1 MVPGTWWAICGCLL
15 SSPGRRQSW
24 RRPLNA
30 LLHSHPQGLR
40 REIHAHGTRLE
51 EVLERAGALASLRS
65 PEAEAVR
72 RGQEQLQ
79 SAWAGLREAAER
91 RQQVLDAA
99 FQVEQY
105 YFDVAEVE
113 AWLGEQEL
121 LMMSEDKGKV
131 RPGWGCGGAWGRWS
145 PGPAPASSSRA
156 PCAPRTNRVPCS
168 CSRSTCSWSRA
179 WRTTRKASRSCR
191 ASAGRCWRWGT
202 RTGGRAGDRGHAGAR
217 GRFLGNDPAG
227 SGASL
232 LEIGARPG
240 LDIGVGVGSLTA
252 PGWCFWILASGWGPG
267 REERCAGMFEGVGPG
282 ALGFEC
288 RGGG

>member
-1 MVPGTWWAICGCLL
+1 MFKPCHPLPSCLFSSDVLPEGACFPTCNMGVWVSESPQNASAVPGPWWAICSVCHSL
-15 SSPGRRQSW
+15 PGRAVAGRTRSGPAWEPPPQP
-24 RRPLNA
+24 RAPLPP
-30 LLHSHPQGLR
+30 PQGLR
-40 REIHAHGTRLE
+40 REIQAHGPRLE

-65 PEAEAVR
+65 PDAEAVR

-145 PGPAPASSSRA
+145 PGPAAAASSRA
-156 PCAPRTNRVPCS
+156 PCAPRTNRAPCS

-179 WRTTRKASRSCR
+179 WRTTRRASRSCR

-202 RTGGRAGDRGHAGAR
+202 RTGARA
-217 GRFLGNDPAG
+217 AG
-227 SGASL
+227 SGPVLRVESSR
-232 LEIGARPG
+232 I
-240 LDIGVGVGSLTA
+240 
-252 PGWCFWILASGWGPG
+252 
-267 REERCAGMFEGVGPG
+267 
-282 ALGFEC
+282 
-288 RGGG
+288 

>member
-1 MVPGTWWAICGCLL
+1 MGCASLRGARGPPPGLGAPL
-15 SSPGRRQSW
+15 STPTPTSR
-24 RRPLNA
+24 
-30 LLHSHPQGLR
+30 PQGLR
-40 REIHAHGTRLE
+40 REIQAHGPRLE

-72 RGQEQLQ
+72 HGQEQLQ
-79 SAWAGLREAAER
+79 GAWAGLREAAER

-131 RPGWGCGGAWGRWS
+131 RPGQGVWGAGGRWS
-145 PGPAPASSSRA
+145 PGPAAAASSRA
-156 PCAPRTNRVPCS
+156 PCVPRTNRAPCS

-179 WRTTRKASRSCR
+179 WRTTRKASHSCR

-202 RTGGRAGDRGHAGAR
+202 RTGGREGGGGIGAR
-217 GRFLGNDPAG
+217 GAG
-227 SGASL
+227 PVL
-232 LEIGARPG
+232 KE
-240 LDIGVGVGSLTA
+240 
-252 PGWCFWILASGWGPG
+252 
-267 REERCAGMFEGVGPG
+267 
-282 ALGFEC
+282 
-288 RGGG
+288 